1 MVGGTDTHYYTVNAM
16 TLGLYQSTNAN
27 IFNEFKINVL
37 GDNKF
42 ILTKIIRGRNY
53 VMVIKNNSSAPIL
66 SVYNSNDILKDSI
79 LHVGR
84 VNGVNQ
90 LITETGKSISGNLFN
105 RIVNKRNNPSVEIIK
120 IPINKSLKTLSIKN
134 LTIPDG
140 SEIYINGENITSLLE
155 NVHKHI
161 FTSTGNNDITNISI
175 SENLI
180 QKISL
185 KREEIYGWI
194 SIE

>member
-1 MVGGTDTHYYTVNAM
+1 MINAM

-79 LHVGR
+79 LHVRG
-84 VNGVNQ
+84 
-90 LITETGKSISGNLFN
+90 
-105 RIVNKRNNPSVEIIK
+105 
-120 IPINKSLKTLSIKN
+120 
-134 LTIPDG
+134 
-140 SEIYINGENITSLLE
+140 
-155 NVHKHI
+155 
-161 FTSTGNNDITNISI
+161 
-175 SENLI
+175 
-180 QKISL
+180 
-185 KREEIYGWI
+185 
-194 SIE
+194 